1 MPRRGENI
9 RKRKDG
15 RWEGRYIKNYDIY
28 GKAKYVSVYG
38 KSYSEVKQ
46 KLIVASSSI
55 DAEKDINKNSNL
67 LFRDV
72 LFLWLEN
79 NRLKLKPSTYSKY
92 YRMIEKHLV
101 PVIGSTAISNVN
113 TPYLNNLLCE
123 KSNNGRLDSCG
134 GLSATYVS
142 TMGFILKSAMVF
154 AQENNYCHSLKGSVI
169 MPVKTKSQLKVL
181 SLNEQERLENACFK
195 NSSNKELG
203 IILSLYT
210 GMRLGEV
217 CGLKWEDIDFET
229 NTVHIYH
236 TVERIQ
242 NNYDISNNRKT
253 KLVLMDAKTTNS
265 NRVIPIP
272 SKLMPLLCKEKSG
285 FVIKGDVYEYTD
297 PRTLQYAFK
306 KKLKESNLN
315 NINFHALRH
324 TFATRCIESG
334 MDAKTLSEILGH
346 SDVNITLR
354 TYVHSSLEHKRKQM
368 EAMAAICGQK

>member
-15 RWEGRYIKNYDIY
+15 RWEGRYIKNYDIC

-38 KSYSEVKQ
+38 KSYLEVKQ
-46 KLIVASSSI
+46 KLITAASSV
-55 DAEKDINKNSNL
+55 DGADISKNNNL
-67 LFRDV
+67 LFREV

-79 NRLKLKPSTYSKY
+79 SRIKLKLSTYSKY
-92 YRMIEKHLV
+92 YRIIEKHLV
-101 PVIGSTAISNVN
+101 PVIGNTPISNVN
-113 TPYLNNLLCE
+113 TQYLNNILCE

-134 GLSATYVS
+134 GLSPTYVR
-142 TMGFILKSAMVF
+142 TMAFILKSAIVF
-154 AQENNYCHSLKGSVI
+154 AQENDYCHALKGTVI
-169 MPVKTKSQLKVL
+169 MPVKSKSQLKVL
-181 SLNEQERLENACFK
+181 SLTEQERLERTCCE

-217 CGLKWEDIDFET
+217 CGLRWEDIDYET
-229 NTVHIYH
+229 NTMHIYH

-242 NNYDISNNRKT
+242 NNYDARNNSKT
-253 KLVLMDAKTTNS
+253 KLVLLDAKTANS
-265 NRVIPIP
+265 DRIIPIP
-272 SKLMPLLCKEKSG
+272 SNLLPFLDKRKTG
-285 FVIKGDVYEYTD
+285 FVIKGDVYDYTD
-297 PRTLQYAFK
+297 PRTLQYFFK
-306 KKLKESNLN
+306 KKLKESNLDD
-315 NINFHALRH
+315 INFHALRH

-334 MDAKTLSEILGH
+334 MDAKTLCEILGH

-368 EAMAAICGQK
+368 EAMVAICGQK

>member
-15 RWEGRYIKNYDIY
+15 RWEGRYIKNYDIC

-38 KSYSEVKQ
+38 KSYLEVKQ
-46 KLIVASSSI
+46 KLIVASSGI
-55 DAEKDINKNSNL
+55 DKKTEISNNNL
-67 LFRDV
+67 LFREV

-79 NRLKLKPSTYSKY
+79 NRVKLKPSTYSKY
-92 YRMIEKHLV
+92 YRLIEKHLV
-101 PVIGSTAISNVN
+101 PVIGNMPINNVTTQN
-113 TPYLNNLLCE
+113 LNNILCE
-123 KSNNGRLDSCG
+123 KSSSGRLDCCG
-134 GLSATYVS
+134 GLSATYVR
-142 TMGFILKSAMVF
+142 TMGFILKSSMAF
-154 AQENNYCHSLKGSVI
+154 AQENNYCSTLKGSVN
-169 MPVKTKSQLKVL
+169 MPIKTKSQLKVL
-181 SLNEQERLENACFK
+181 SLAEQEQLENVCYM
-195 NSSNKELG
+195 NSSGKEIG

-217 CGLKWEDIDFET
+217 CGLRWEDIDYET

-242 NNYDISNNRKT
+242 NNYDACSISKT
-253 KLVLMDAKTTNS
+253 KLVLLDAKTANS

-272 SKLMPLLCKEKSG
+272 SKLVPLLHKGKSG
-285 FVIKGDVYEYTD
+285 FVIKGDAYDYAD
-297 PRTLQYAFK
+297 PRTLQYFFK
-306 KKLKESNLN
+306 KKLKESNLD

-368 EAMAAICGQK
+368 EAMVAICGQK

>member
-15 RWEGRYIKNYDIY
+15 RWEGRYIKNYDAC

-38 KSYSEVKQ
+38 KSYLEVKQ
-46 KLIVASSSI
+46 KLITATSGI
-55 DAEKDINKNSNL
+55 DADTDNHKNKSL
-67 LFRDV
+67 LFREV
-72 LFLWLEN
+72 LLLWLEN
-79 NRLKLKPSTYSKY
+79 NRVKLKLSTYSKY

-101 PVIGSTAISNVN
+101 PVIGNTPISNVN
-113 TPYLNNLLCE
+113 TQYLNNILCE
-123 KSNNGRLDSCG
+123 KSSNGRLDSCG
-134 GLSATYVS
+134 GLSPTYVR

-154 AQENNYCHSLKGSVI
+154 AQENNYCHTLKGTVI

-181 SLNEQERLENACFK
+181 SLAEQERLENACCK
-195 NSSNKELG
+195 YSSNKELG

-217 CGLKWEDIDFET
+217 CGLRWEDIDYET
-229 NTVHIYH
+229 NTMHIYH

-242 NNYDISNNRKT
+242 NDYDIRNNRKT
-253 KLVLMDAKTTNS
+253 KLVLLDAKTANS
-265 NRVIPIP
+265 DRIIPIP
-272 SKLMPLLCKEKSG
+272 SKLLPFLSKNQTG
-285 FVIKGDVYEYTD
+285 FVIKGDVYEYSD
-297 PRTLQYAFK
+297 PRTLQYFFK
-306 KKLKESNLN
+306 KKLKETNLDD
-315 NINFHALRH
+315 INFHVLRH

-368 EAMAAICGQK
+368 EAMVAICGQK